1 METTINSE
9 KHYTPKQASEKFGL
23 TYATIYSACRNGKV
37 ACREINGSYM
47 IAETAMIDYINQ
59 RKARITVSAHSAMT
73 VDDLAE
79 ELLKRIHDAYDK
91 GYADGKKDAKQA
103 LNEAIKGIK

>member
-23 TYATIYSACRNGKV
+23 TYATIYSACRNGKL

-59 RKARITVSAHSAMT
+59 RKARITVPAYSAMS

-103 LNEAIKGIK
+103 LNEAIKAIK

>member
-1 METTINSE
+1 METTINNE
-9 KHYTPKQASEKFGL
+9 KHYTPKQASKKFGL
-23 TYATIYSACRNGKV
+23 TYATIYSACRSGKL

-59 RKARITVSAHSAMT
+59 RKARITVPAYSAMT

-91 GYADGKKDAKQA
+91 GYADGKKAAKQA
-103 LNEAIKGIK
+103 LNEALRGWK